1 MATPALRRRPFAS
14 CNARTHPA
22 GSRRLGAPERRPRG
36 ESAPD
41 RGVCASCAPRSPSA
55 SLVRE
60 CASGPTEATR
70 HHARGE
76 HRRDQRSLAARSA
89 REDAALHVV
98 PKRRSRPVDRPN
110 QKISSCRASG
120 RGIPRARRRRSIS
133 PRHGRGIPGPI
144 EASWVRRS
152 SAAARQA
159 LGPAR
164 PASPRTWFARSRSR
178 PGRACPSADE
188 ADRSAETGLIVGS
201 RGAAGASCRVR
212 APGGAAALPRW

>member
-36 ESAPD
+36 ERAPD

-110 QKISSCRASG
+110 QKISSCRANGARNS
-120 RGIPRARRRRSIS
+120 RAT
-133 PRHGRGIPGPI
+133 
-144 EASWVRRS
+144 EASWVRLS

-201 RGAAGASCRVR
+201 RGGGAGASCRVR